1 MRARGFTLVEL
12 MITVAIVGIL
22 TAMALPVKEQV
33 VKRAKEREL
42 RSALREIRSALD
54 AYKRAAEEGKIKVAA
69 DESGFPKQLNDLV
82 SGVDLAGGAQGQKMY
97 FLRKLPRDPMHPD
110 PAVPALNSWGK
121 RSFASAPDDP
131 QEGVDVFDIYS
142 LAPGKGINGV
152 PYKEW

>member
-82 SGVDLAGGAQGQKMY
+82 IGVDLAGGAQGQKMY

-131 QEGVDVFDIYS
+131 QEGGDVFDIYS

>member
-82 SGVDLAGGAQGQKMY
+82 IGVDLVGGAQGQKMY

>member
-82 SGVDLAGGAQGQKMY
+82 NGVDLAGGAQGQKMY
-97 FLRKLPRDPMHPD
+97 FLRKLPLDPMHPD

-131 QEGVDVFDIYS
+131 QEGADVFDIYS

>member
-82 SGVDLAGGAQGQKMY
+82 IGVDLAGGAQGQKMY